1 MKHPP
6 GNKRHTGTTQP
17 TDSSFALLLMR
28 DSSHSMSR
36 SISPHYFPSA
46 VLIIFQLRL
55 VLDRLANVGAMVWI
69 GLNHLKDGRG
79 WQWADG
85 APLSL
90 VNFTTGTDY

>member
-46 VLIIFQLRL
+46 VLIICPTSSCVRSTCKCWSDG
-55 VLDRLANVGAMVWI
+55 VDRTEPPEGWTGVAVG
-69 GLNHLKDGRG
+69 
-79 WQWADG
+79 
-85 APLSL
+85 
-90 VNFTTGTDY
+90 